1 MGKFFSMK
9 DNATRKI
16 IKRLRNGRHV
26 VESPLAETR
35 GQQAAKLLRFTARGI
50 SDQFK
55 DQTEYRGNS
64 AIAWQKK
71 HAFGTKSARG
81 KTMLG
86 EGDYRK
92 SWLGRGPGSIE
103 SITDNVLTV
112 GVDRGV
118 HPQVAIHQ
126 GSASSVTVKPKTH
139 IKAGTITVHRVTKGG
154 RKYTQTRKKDATDWT
169 MRFFLGL
176 TYGVWLT
183 KARLE
188 KGLVIARRRLSVSTE
203 VRKAIANMV
212 KNETRKQ
219 LGVKTLRAVS

>member
-1 MGKFFSMK
+1 MGSFIAVQNRITGK
-9 DNATRKI
+9 
-16 IKRLRNGRHV
+16 LRNRLGSARTV
-26 VESPLAETR
+26 LAKPLAETR
-35 GQQAAKLLRFTARGI
+35 GQQAAKLLRFGTRGI

-55 DQTEYRGNS
+55 DQTEYRGNG
-64 AIAWQKK
+64 ATAWQKK

-81 KTMLG
+81 KTMLDK
-86 EGDYRK
+86 GDYRAA
-92 SWLGRGPGSIE
+92 WLGRAAGSVE
-103 SITDNVLTV
+103 TITDNTLTI
-112 GVDRGV
+112 GVEREIY
-118 HPQVAIHQ
+118 PQVAIHQ
-126 GSASSVTVKPKTH
+126 GSAASVTVKPKT
-139 IKAGTITVHRVTKGG
+139 RTKNG
-154 RKYTQTRKKDATDWT
+154 KDWK